1 MCSTRPT
8 DSPGM
13 RSVIKS
19 QIWMRRPQDCLA
31 VQHLHIIRWPVCRIG
46 AARAFV
52 GPQLNLILEVVLE
65 GLSEISLCLW
75 HTISFSLSLSLSL
88 SWFSIPVFVS
98 FTLCLG
104 FHPLLSTSFSR
115 CFSLTFRNL
124 IGSSIHTATET
135 SVTGTAWSIAGT
147 FE

>member
-19 QIWMRRPQDCLA
+19 QSWMRRPQDCLA
-31 VQHLHIIRWPVCRIG
+31 FQHLRIIRWPVCRIG
-46 AARAFV
+46 AARAFI

-65 GLSEISLCLW
+65 GLSETSLCLW
-75 HTISFSLSLSLSL
+75 HTISLYLSLSR
-88 SWFSIPVFVS
+88 FSIPVFVS
-98 FTLCLG
+98 FTFCLG
-104 FHPLLSTSFSR
+104 FHPLLSTSFTW
-115 CFSLTFRNL
+115 CFVYLSPTFRNV
-124 IGSSIHTATET
+124 IGSWIHTATET

-147 FE
+147 LE